1 MPKMPISPKKIVSAV
16 GEVRAVAESAGKI
29 RLFGFDQEA
38 LDSVSGALTAG
49 ADPRAAEALV
59 QQHLLAPEAASL
71 PPYDTAVTGL
81 VVLVVAPG
89 QLSSPDIEAI
99 LAGIGKAELPAVL
112 VLTEAPGIELSFP
125 AAGIG
130 PQRVVGIAP
139 DGTTP
144 ADVLAEAVVAA
155 TGEMSVALAAKLPA
169 LRDEACRQVIR
180 RVARQNAV
188 VGALFIIPGADMPVM
203 TINEAR
209 MVLRIAAAHG
219 ENVGVDR
226 AVELMGVVG
235 SGFGLRAVAR
245 QALSLL
251 WGPGWA
257 IKSSIAYGGTRAVG
271 EAANAYFTGE
281 TRVTPARFSGLVD
294 KIRNLR
300 G

>member
-1 MPKMPISPKKIVSAV
+1 MPISPKKIASAV
-16 GEVRAVAESAGKI
+16 GEVRAVAESAGGI

-38 LDSVSGALTAG
+38 LDSVASALTAG
-49 ADPRAAEALV
+49 ADPSAAENLVRQQLLAAEA
-59 QQHLLAPEAASL
+59 ESL
-71 PPYDTAVTGL
+71 PPFDVAATGL
-81 VVLVVAPG
+81 VILAVAPG
-89 QLSSPDIEAI
+89 QLSSPAVEKI
-99 LAGIGKAELPAVL
+99 LADIGKAELPAVL
-112 VLTEAPGIELSFP
+112 VLTEAPGVELSFP

-130 PQRVVGIAP
+130 PRRVVGIAP

-155 TGEMSVALAAKLPA
+155 TGETAVALAAKLPA

-180 RVARQNAV
+180 RTARQNAV

-219 ENVGVDR
+219 ESVGVDR
-226 AVELMGVVG
+226 AVEIMGVVG
-235 SGFGLRAVAR
+235 SGFGMRAVAR

-271 EAANAYFTGE
+271 EAANAYFNGE
-281 TRVTPARFSGLVD
+281 TRVTPSKLSGLVN